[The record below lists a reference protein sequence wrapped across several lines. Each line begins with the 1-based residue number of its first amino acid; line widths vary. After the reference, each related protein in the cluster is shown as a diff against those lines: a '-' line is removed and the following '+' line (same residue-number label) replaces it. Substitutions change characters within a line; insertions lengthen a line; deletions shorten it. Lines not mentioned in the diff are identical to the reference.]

1 MAMKYLL
8 SGSPFRDCAAEPDEL
23 LTTYSLD
30 CRIVIKNSTPSLR
43 TLCRHNRGGGAV
55 SFHCLITQTT
65 PQGILGPLRRRVT
78 HIE

>member
-43 TLCRHNRGGGAV
+43 TLCRHNRGGE
-55 SFHCLITQTT
+55 
-65 PQGILGPLRRRVT
+65 PLVFTVLSHRLRHRAYSVLFVDA
-78 HIE
+78 